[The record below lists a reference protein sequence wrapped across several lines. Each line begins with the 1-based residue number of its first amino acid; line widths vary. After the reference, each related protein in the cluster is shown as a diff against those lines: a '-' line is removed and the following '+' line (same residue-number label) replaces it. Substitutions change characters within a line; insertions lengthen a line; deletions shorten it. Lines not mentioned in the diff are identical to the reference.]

1 MMRSQKFPYSS
12 PFLQCVPVLRD
23 NYSWL
28 IWREGRV
35 IIIDPGEAA
44 PIKKILEESPYFE
57 GVEAIL
63 ITHHHHDHVGGV
75 EELMRTYSTHLYGPE
90 NTMPQPEHL
99 FQGGEILSLLLY
111 KIHVFPTPGH
121 AHLHLSYYFEEI
133 PALFSGD
140 VLFSGGCGRLLEG
153 TAEELFHSLRFY
165 DALPQETLL
174 CAGHEYTETNMRF
187 IAYYRENLPLLKELL
202 DGKEEIFEGFYEK
215 VKLLR
220 QKLLPTLPSSL
231 SLERAI
237 NPFLLARTPEELAEL
252 RHLKDNF

>member
-1 MMRSQKFPYSS
+1 MMTHKTPYPFRSVKSLSIQA
-12 PFLQCVPVLRD
+12 VPVLRD

-44 PIKKILEESPYFE
+44 PIKKLLEATPHFQA
-57 GVEAIL
+57 VEAIL

-75 EELMRTYSTHLYGPE
+75 EELMQIYPMRLYGPE
-90 NTMPQPEHL
+90 NIVPKAEFLLHGM
-99 FQGGEILSLLLY
+99 EILSLLSY

-121 AHLHLSYYFEEI
+121 AIGHLSYYFEEI

-153 TAEELFHSLRFY
+153 TAEELFHSLRLY

-174 CAGHEYTETNMRF
+174 CAGHEYTEANLKF
-187 IAYYRENLPLLKELL
+187 IAHYKNELGLL
-202 DGKEEIFEGFYEK
+202 EGQEVFFRQYCDY
-215 VKLLR
+215 VRSLR
-220 QKLLPTLPSSL
+220 QESKATLPSCL
-231 SLERAI
+231 AIERVI
-237 NPFLLARTPEELAEL
+237 NPFLLAKTIEDFAKL
-252 RHLKDNF
+252 RALKDHF